1 MKSRCTQ
8 EFTADQDLSLLKQ
21 QILLWCDQ
29 HSYCC
34 FLDSHHYSN
43 TGEEPRCL
51 AAAGVNQIFLA
62 EGDPGN
68 LLEEAEKCND
78 WLFGHFSYH
87 SFHSYYGLP
96 QPIMPGGSFAGTL
109 LFCPVTVI
117 EIIGN
122 RLIIST
128 LEPSAETI
136 WNSIRQIDVAP
147 LHQPLPPVQFSAE
160 LEPDMYIKKVETL
173 LDHIRRGD
181 CYEINFCQEYFA
193 VPITIPALNTYVQ
206 LMEISPNPF
215 SCFYKNDGNYVLC
228 ASPER
233 FLQKKGNQ
241 IRSQPIK
248 GTIRRNTTNREQD
261 ELLQKTLLNDT
272 KNQSENIMV
281 VDLVRNDLSRI
292 CREGT
297 VRVTELLGLHS
308 FPQVHQLISTVE
320 GELLPGTKLLDVLKA
335 TFPMGSMTG
344 APKKKVMEL
353 IEEYEVE
360 PRGIYS
366 GSIGYITP
374 QKDFDWNVVIRS
386 LVYLSSQEYLSYHV
400 GGGITA
406 NSDPKQEWDECQVK
420 AGAIQSLWKK

>member
-1 MKSRCTQ
+1 
-8 EFTADQDLSLLKQ
+8 
-21 QILLWCDQ
+21 
-29 HSYCC
+29 
-34 FLDSHHYSN
+34 
-43 TGEEPRCL
+43 
-51 AAAGVNQIFLA
+51 
-62 EGDPGN
+62 
-68 LLEEAEKCND
+68 
-78 WLFGHFSYH
+78 
-87 SFHSYYGLP
+87 
-96 QPIMPGGSFAGTL
+96 
-109 LFCPVTVI
+109 
-117 EIIGN
+117 
-122 RLIIST
+122 
-128 LEPSAETI
+128 
-136 WNSIRQIDVAP
+136 
-147 LHQPLPPVQFSAE
+147 
-160 LEPDMYIKKVETL
+160 
-173 LDHIRRGD
+173 
-181 CYEINFCQEYFA
+181 
-193 VPITIPALNTYVQ
+193 
-206 LMEISPNPF
+206 MEISPNPF

-233 FLQKKGNQ
+233 FMQKKGNQ

-261 ELLQKTLLNDT
+261 EILQKTLLNDT

>member
-29 HSYCC
+29 QSYCC
-34 FLDSHHYSN
+34 FLDSHHYSSP
-43 TGEEPRCL
+43 GEEPRCL
-51 AAAGVNQIFLA
+51 AAAGVSQIFMA
-62 EGDPGN
+62 DGYPST
-68 LLEEAEKCND
+68 LLQEAEKCND

-87 SFHSYYGLP
+87 SFHTYHGLH
-96 QPIMPGGSFAGTL
+96 QPILSNGFAGTL
-109 LFCPVTVI
+109 LFCPETVI
-117 EIIGN
+117 EIKGN
-122 RLIIST
+122 QVTIST
-128 LEPSAETI
+128 RESSAATI
-136 WNSIRQIDVAP
+136 WNSICQIDVTP
-147 LHQPLPPVQFSAE
+147 LYQPLPPVQFNAE
-160 LEPDMYIKKVETL
+160 LEQHMYKKKVEAL
-173 LDHIRRGD
+173 LDHIHRGD
-181 CYEINFCQEYFA
+181 CYEINFCQEFYA
-193 VPITIPALNTYVQ
+193 MDVTIPALSTYIQ
-206 LMEISPNPF
+206 LMEVSPNPF
-215 SCFYKNDGNYVLC
+215 SCLYKNNGNYVLC

-248 GTIRRNTTNREQD
+248 GTIRRDTSNSELDEQ
-261 ELLQKTLLNDT
+261 LKQTLLNSS

-320 GELLPGTKLLDVLKA
+320 GELLPGTQLLDVLKA

-353 IEEYEVE
+353 IEEYETE

-374 QKDFDWNVVIRS
+374 QKDYDWNVVIRS
-386 LVYLSSQEYLSYHV
+386 LVYLPSQEYLSYHV

-406 NSDPKQEWDECQVK
+406 NSDPQQEWEECQVK
-420 AGAIQSLWKK
+420 ARAIQSLWEK

>member
-1 MKSRCTQ
+1 MKSRCIQ
-8 EFTADQDLSLLKQ
+8 EFTFEQDLSLLKQ
-21 QILLWCDQ
+21 QILLWCDSY
-29 HSYCC
+29 SYCC

-43 TGEEPRCL
+43 PGEEPRCL
-51 AAAGVNQIFLA
+51 AAAGVSQIFTDDA
-62 EGDPGN
+62 DPSI
-68 LLEEAEKCND
+68 LLQQAEKCND

-87 SFHSYYGLP
+87 SFHNYYGLP
-96 QPIMPGGSFAGTL
+96 QPILNKKSFAGSL
-109 LFCPVTVI
+109 LFCPETVI
-117 EIIGN
+117 EIKGN
-122 RLIIST
+122 QLIIAT
-128 LEPSAETI
+128 LEESAEPI
-136 WNSIRQIDVAP
+136 WNSIRQMDVTP
-147 LHQPLPPVQFSAE
+147 LHQPLPPVHFSAE
-160 LEPDMYIKKVETL
+160 MEPDGYIKRVESL
-173 LDHIRRGD
+173 LDHIHRGD
-181 CYEINFCQEYFA
+181 CYEINFCQEFFA
-193 VPITIPALNTYVQ
+193 YPITIPALNAYVQ
-206 LMEISPNPF
+206 LMEVSPNPF
-215 SCFYKNDGNYVLC
+215 SCFYKNSGNYVLC

-233 FLQKKGNQ
+233 FLQKRGNQ
-241 IRSQPIK
+241 LRSQPIK

-261 ELLQKTLLNDT
+261 ELLQQDLLNSS

-297 VRVTELLGLHS
+297 VRVSELLGLYT

-320 GELLPGTKLLDVLKA
+320 GELLPGTTLLDILTA

-353 IEEYEVE
+353 IEEYEIE

-386 LVYLSSQEYLSYHV
+386 LVYLSSEKYLSYHV

-406 NSDPKQEWDECQVK
+406 NSDPQQEWEECQVK
-420 AGAIQSLWKK
+420 ARAIKSLWEK

>member
-8 EFTADQDLSLLKQ
+8 EFSVGQELPLIKR

-29 HSYCC
+29 HSYCS
-34 FLDSHHYSN
+34 FLDSHHYSSP
-43 TGEEPRCL
+43 GEESRCL
-51 AAAGVNQIFLA
+51 AAAGISQIFMA
-62 EGDPGN
+62 EGDPVN
-68 LLEEAEKCND
+68 LLRAAQKCND

-87 SFHSYYGLP
+87 SFHSYHGIP
-96 QPIMPGGSFAGTL
+96 QPNIPDQGFAGSL
-109 LFCPVTVI
+109 LFCPETVI

-128 LEPSAETI
+128 QEPSAETI
-136 WNSIRQIDVAP
+136 WNNIRQIDVTP
-147 LHQPLPPVQFSAE
+147 LYQPLPNVQFNAE
-160 LEPDMYIKKVETL
+160 LEPDMYIQKVEVL

-193 VPITIPALNTYVQ
+193 YPVTIPALSTYIQ
-206 LMEISPNPF
+206 LMEVSPNPF
-215 SCFYKNDGNYVLC
+215 SCFYKNNGNYVLC

-233 FLQKKGNQ
+233 FLQKRGNQ

-248 GTIRRNTTNREQD
+248 GTIRRNITNPEQD
-261 ELLQKTLLNDT
+261 ELLQQALLNSS

-297 VRVTELLGLHS
+297 VRVTELLGLHT

-320 GELLPGTKLLDVLKA
+320 GELLPYTTLLDVLKA

-344 APKKKVMEL
+344 APKKKVLEL
-353 IEEYEVE
+353 IEEYEFV

-406 NSDPKQEWDECQVK
+406 NSDPQQEWEECQVK
-420 AGAIQSLWKK
+420 ARAIQSLWEK